1 MNFCA
6 KTLFWFKIQTRYF
19 LLFFLNTVILK
30 TNWGGLS
37 FCINKHLK
45 KKINSKEVN
54 NKKWIVKLAFFGSNF
69 FFLKWAL
76 PWIHKIIHDKK
87 KTGWKVDYFFFHQWE
102 IGKIGNYWVFNIVEA
117 FFKGTFSMFNKIWDE
132 CLNEGVSLLM
142 HEEKKRVGKNLV
154 PYLGR
159 SKSRLLKVLK
169 QQNGARQHQ

>member
-1 MNFCA
+1 MIFCA

-87 KTGWKVDYFFFHQWE
+87 KLDGRLTTFFFINGKLE
-102 IGKIGNYWVFNIVEA
+102 KLVIIGCSI
-117 FFKGTFSMFNKIWDE
+117 
-132 CLNEGVSLLM
+132 
-142 HEEKKRVGKNLV
+142 
-154 PYLGR
+154 
-159 SKSRLLKVLK
+159 LLKLFLK
-169 QQNGARQHQ
+169 GLFQCSIKSEMSV